1 MIILMFFNCAQRLKA
16 YKIQPSGLGPA
27 PDKHFHS
34 FGTSVAALNTQKGP
48 SAIFLYNISTQQW

>member
-1 MIILMFFNCAQRLKA
+1 MLFNFFAHRLKA
-16 YKIQPSGLGPA
+16 YKIQPSGPGPA